1 MSTEKDWREQRRCA
15 RVILMK
21 LLYLKDF
28 PESDAEGTYRWL
40 LDSED
45 SEAGGCAMDAHES
58 AYVQEMQ
65 ELIGA
70 HGDAVD
76 GLIRTHAKG
85 WTFERIA
92 KVDRAI
98 LRLAIT
104 EMLYMEDIPPAVS
117 MNEAVEI
124 AKTYSGE
131 KAGSFVNGV
140 LASVKKE
147 TESVRDDEGDPGA

>member
-1 MSTEKDWREQRRCA
+1 MSTEKEWLEQRRSA

-21 LLYLKDF
+21 LLYLRDF

-58 AYVQEMQ
+58 AYVQTMQ
-65 ELIGA
+65 ELIKA
-70 HGDAVD
+70 HGDTVD
-76 GLIRTHAKG
+76 GQIRAHAKG
-85 WTFERIA
+85 WTFERISR
-92 KVDRAI
+92 VDRAI

-124 AKTYSGE
+124 AKAYSGD

-147 TESVRDDEGDPGA
+147 MESVQDHEGDPGT

>member
-1 MSTEKDWREQRRCA
+1 MSTEKEWLEQRRCA

-28 PESDAEGTYRWL
+28 PDSDAEETMRWL

-45 SEAGGCAMDAHES
+45 SEAGGCAMDARAS
-58 AYVQEMQ
+58 AYIAKMQ
-65 ELIGA
+65 ELIKE
-70 HGDAVD
+70 HGDTVD
-76 GLIRTHAKG
+76 GQIRAHAKG
-85 WTFERIA
+85 WTFDRIA

-104 EMLYMEDIPPAVS
+104 ELLYMEDIPPAVS

-124 AKTYSGE
+124 AKAYSGE

-140 LASVKKE
+140 LASVKREME
-147 TESVRDDEGDPGA
+147 TGKDDEGDPGD

>member
-1 MSTEKDWREQRRCA
+1 MSTEKEWLEQRRSA

-28 PESDAEGTYRWL
+28 PQSDAEGTYRWL
-40 LDSED
+40 LDGED

-58 AYVQEMQ
+58 AYVQKMQ
-65 ELIGA
+65 ELIRER
-70 HGDAVD
+70 GDRVD
-76 GLIRTHAKG
+76 ELIRTHAKG

-92 KVDRAI
+92 MVDRAI
-98 LRLAIT
+98 LRLAIA
-104 EMLYMEDIPPAVS
+104 EMLYMEDIPLAVS

-124 AKTYSGE
+124 AKSYSGE
-131 KAGSFVNGV
+131 KSGSFVNGV

-147 TESVRDDEGDPGA
+147 MESVQEHASDPGT

>member
-1 MSTEKDWREQRRCA
+1 MSTEKKWLAQRRCA

-28 PESDAEGTYRWL
+28 PESDAEQTMRWL
-40 LDSED
+40 LDGED
-45 SEAGGCAMDAHES
+45 SEAGGCAMDERES
-58 AYVQEMQ
+58 SYVQKMQ
-65 ELIGA
+65 ELIKT
-70 HGDAVD
+70 HGDTVD
-76 GLIRTHAKG
+76 GHIRAHAKG
-85 WTFERIA
+85 WTFDRIA